1 VTFLLEC
8 TIKTSAILVIALSSL
23 PLLRKRSAAVRH
35 CVLAVAIG
43 LAALTPVLSLVMPS
57 WNLNPGFSDG
67 SRIAPLTPSATSARG
82 ERAVPPAALAAL
94 RNPPAHLAE
103 TIWLIGVSLG
113 ASILLT
119 GLARLA
125 RVASVS
131 QPMAEGH
138 WTQLAAT
145 ISREYRIQR
154 RVRLLQSQ
162 NSSILVTWGVLR
174 PELILPA
181 GADVWPEARAAIVL
195 RHELAH
201 IRRLDWM
208 VQMTAQALR
217 VIYWFNPLLWVACH
231 RLRLESEVA
240 CDDAALSSGISGPDY
255 AAHLLDLARALKNP
269 HRAWSAAL
277 PMAGPSTT
285 ERRFAAML
293 NPALNRQA
301 LTRRALIG
309 TTMALLGIT
318 LPVAAFRAA
327 AQNAPLMLSGT
338 VYDASGAVLPQVDL
352 TLEDA
357 QRVKSKAS
365 TDSSGRFEFASI
377 GPGRYVLNASL
388 AGFRSLRHEFELRQ
402 ARDWDQP
409 ITLQVGA
416 LQETITVTARRT
428 PGSRIS
434 SAGSPLRVGGSIRP
448 PRKIHDVKP
457 VYPQSMRDA
466 GIEGVVPMEAVI
478 GRDGTVVSVRVVSA
492 QVHPELAIAAV
503 DAVRQ
508 WRFDSTLLN
517 GEPVEVV
524 MTVSVRFRLA
534 D

>member
-1 VTFLLEC
+1 MTFLLEC

-43 LAALTPVLSLVMPS
+43 FAAVTPVLSLVMPS
-57 WNLNPGFSDG
+57 WNVNPGFSDA
-67 SRIAPLTPSATSARG
+67 SRVAPVEETRDERAEASAPSA
-82 ERAVPPAALAAL
+82 ALPD
-94 RNPPAHLAE
+94 RPAHLVE
-103 TIWLIGVSLG
+103 MIWLIGVSLG
-113 ASILLT
+113 TSILLT

-131 QPMAEGH
+131 QPMRDGH
-138 WTQLAAT
+138 WTELAAT
-145 ISREYRIQR
+145 ISREYGLQQ

-174 PELILPA
+174 PVLILPA
-181 GADVWPEARAAIVL
+181 GASAWPEERAAIVL

-201 IRRLDWM
+201 IRRLDWI

-269 HRAWSAAL
+269 NKAWSAAL

-285 ERRFAAML
+285 ERRFTAML

-301 LTRRALIG
+301 LTRRALVA
-309 TTMALLGIT
+309 TMVVLSGIT
-318 LPVAAFRAA
+318 LPVAAFHTGT
-327 AQNAPLMLSGT
+327 QNAPLMLSGT
-338 VYDASGAVLPQVDL
+338 VYDASGAVLPGVNL

-357 QRVKSKAS
+357 QQIKWQAT
-365 TDSSGRFEFASI
+365 TDSSGRFEFVSI

-416 LQETITVTARRT
+416 LQETITITARRT
-428 PGSRIS
+428 TGTRPSPG
-434 SAGSPLRVGGSIRP
+434 APLRVGGNIRP

-457 VYPQSMRDA
+457 IYPQAMRDA
-466 GIEGVVPMEAVI
+466 GSEGVVPIEALI
-478 GRDGTVVSVRVVSA
+478 GRDGTVVSVRVMSA
-492 QVHPELAIAAV
+492 QVHPEFAIAAV

-524 MTVSVRFRLA
+524 MTVSVRFSLV